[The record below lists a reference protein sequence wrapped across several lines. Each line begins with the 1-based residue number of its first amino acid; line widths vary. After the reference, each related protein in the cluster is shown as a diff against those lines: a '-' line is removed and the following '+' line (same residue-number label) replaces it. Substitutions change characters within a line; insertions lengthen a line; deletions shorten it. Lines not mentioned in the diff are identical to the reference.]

1 MPLTTL
7 LCEGTSGSPDAR
19 VLRQILRGV
28 VGVVQPMG
36 GKDGLPVRIAARRET
51 GIPSTSSCGALGD
64 GDFPRQP
71 ETWAP
76 SDDARPWIDK
86 RGNQVGWLW
95 RRKEIENYLFDVDV
109 LTRVFSWK
117 EARRALYVHQLSIA
131 HERAAV
137 STAARMAL
145 TCHAP
150 SKGRLDTNI
159 DPRLSEQDI
168 GQKLLERATAYA
180 TAHRVDAAVL
190 EARWKTLIPECQPGG
205 RFHANAGIVFSGKDI
220 CHLLVNA
227 PGIQDIQPELKSKVK
242 LVERVLLAMEQDDSP
257 HEWLPEW
264 RSLRAAVEAW
274 SPVP

>member
-7 LCEGTSGSPDAR
+7 LCEGIPGGPDAR

-36 GKDGLPVRIAARRET
+36 GKDGLPVRVVARRET
-51 GIPSTSSCGALGD
+51 GIPTTMRCCAVGD

-76 SDDARPWIDK
+76 SDEAKPWIDK
-86 RGNQVGWLW
+86 HGVHIGWLW
-95 RRKEIENYLFDVDV
+95 RRKEIENYLFDADV
-109 LTRVFSWK
+109 LTRVFSWLDAK
-117 EARRALYVHQLSIA
+117 RALYKDRVRTA
-131 HERAAV
+131 HDQAAV

-150 SKGRLDTNI
+150 SKGRLDTKI
-159 DPRLSEQDI
+159 DPRLSQQDI
-168 GQKLLERATAYA
+168 GQKLFERVTAYA
-180 TAHRVDAAVL
+180 AAHRVDAAAL
-190 EARWKTLIPECQPGG
+190 EARWKALIPECQLGG
-205 RFHANAGIVFSGKDI
+205 RFHANAEVVFSGKDI
-220 CHLLVNA
+220 CPLLVSA
-227 PGIQDIQPELKSKVK
+227 PRIQDIQPELKSQEK

-257 HEWLPEW
+257 HDWLPEW

-274 SPVP
+274 SPAS